1 MFELIEPVVKSMGL
15 ELEDLELKRTGSKAL
30 LRVYIEKENGVNIDE
45 CAQASR
51 EISALLDV
59 EDPLPA
65 AYVLEVSS
73 PGLDRA
79 LKELRHFK
87 KYQGRLVRVV
97 ISEPIEKQ
105 TFFVGKLAKAGDT
118 EIVIELPKGMEITV
132 PYSLITN
139 ARLEVEYK

>member
-87 KYQGRLVRVV
+87 KYQGRLVRGG
-97 ISEPIEKQ
+97 I
-105 TFFVGKLAKAGDT
+105 
-118 EIVIELPKGMEITV
+118 
-132 PYSLITN
+132 
-139 ARLEVEYK
+139 R